1 MFATNPS
8 FSINYKLLVHT
19 FPASLLFTIKYELG
33 TGGVYAL
40 RKRKISFRFPSNPP
54 AKDVRLAHRATRN
67 HVGAAMT
74 PRSAAKF
81 LPAAFVLAA
90 ALAASAPAA
99 PPHDASLQRAA
110 DAAMSARPGSLV
122 VMDVVTGAILAA
134 HNLNAAEKNLER
146 PGSTLKPFVLD
157 ALLDSGKLDSNQRIL
172 CRRKFRIGSVEM
184 DCTHPASITELN
196 AESAIAYSCN
206 TYVATVA
213 QRLTATELVDAL
225 RRAGLDSPTGLAA
238 GESVGHIAVPAN
250 QQELQLEALGS
261 RGIEVTPIRL
271 LESYR
276 QLALRKRTG
285 DLGADAPVFAGLDDS
300 VAFGM
305 AHASFVPNMKIAGKT
320 GTAASPN
327 TLRTHGFFV
336 GYAPADKPEIV
347 LIVFLDQGRGMDAA
361 AVAQS
366 VFAAFA
372 REPRPQ

>member
-1 MFATNPS
+1 
-8 FSINYKLLVHT
+8 
-19 FPASLLFTIKYELG
+19 LFTGKYELG
-33 TGGVYAL
+33 TGGVYTSCG
-40 RKRKISFRFPSNPP
+40 RKISVRSPWDPP
-54 AKDVRLAHRATRN
+54 AKYVRRAR
-67 HVGAAMT
+67 GAARDRIEAEMS
-74 PRSAAKF
+74 PRPAVISLSAAI
-81 LPAAFVLAA
+81 LLAA
-90 ALAASAPAA
+90 TFGASAALPR
-99 PPHDASLQRAA
+99 DASLQRAT
-110 DAAMSARPGSLV
+110 DRAMSARPGSLV
-122 VMDVVTGAILAA
+122 VMDVTSGNIIAA
-134 HNLNAAEKNLER
+134 HHLDAAEKNLER

-157 ALLDSGKLDSNQRIL
+157 ALLESGKLDPNQRIL

-225 RRAGLDSPTGLAA
+225 RRAGLDSPTGLDAN
-238 GESVGHIAVPAN
+238 ESVGHIAVPAN
-250 QQELQLEALGS
+250 QQDLQLEALGS

-285 DLGADAPVFAGLDDS
+285 DLGADTPVFAGLDDS

-305 AHASFVPNMKIAGKT
+305 AHASFVPDMKVAGKT

-336 GYAPADKPEIV
+336 GYAPADNPEIV
-347 LIVFLDQGRGMDAA
+347 LLVFLEQGRGMDAA

-366 VFAAFA
+366 VFAAYA
-372 REPRPQ
+372 RERRPQ

>member
-1 MFATNPS
+1 
-8 FSINYKLLVHT
+8 
-19 FPASLLFTIKYELG
+19 
-33 TGGVYAL
+33 
-40 RKRKISFRFPSNPP
+40 
-54 AKDVRLAHRATRN
+54 
-67 HVGAAMT
+67 MT
-74 PRSAAKF
+74 PRSVAKF
-81 LPAAFVLAA
+81 LPAAFVLAT
-90 ALAASAPAA
+90 ALTAPAA
-99 PPHDASLQRAA
+99 PPRDASLQRAI
-110 DAAMSARPGSLV
+110 DRAMPARSGSLV
-122 VMDVVTGAILAA
+122 VMDVASGAILAA
-134 HNLNAAEKNLER
+134 HNLDAAEKNLER

-157 ALLDSGKLDSNQRIL
+157 ALLDSGKLDPNQRIL

-238 GESVGHIAVPAN
+238 DESVGHIAVPAN
-250 QQELQLEALGS
+250 QQDLQLEALGS
-261 RGIEVTPIRL
+261 RGIEVTPIRV

-276 QLALRKRTG
+276 QLALRKRNG
-285 DLGADAPVFAGLDDS
+285 DLGADTPVFAGLDDS

-305 AHASFVPNMKIAGKT
+305 AHASYVPNMKIAGKT

-366 VFAAFA
+366 VFAAYA